1 MTQRGG
7 ILNRAGRCIWTLTFI
22 LALTGRGDRER
33 ALLGREAAPHLG
45 FYCDRK
51 KSSALRTTLR
61 LIPGA
66 GVTPAE
72 GSVKPTAGFTFDQV
86 ILKMA
91 ARAPRIV
98 ESPVRTARDAFD
110 ANGAHPAGA
119 PARAS
124 SPRGSRGD
132 PCRFCARVAIVL
144 RVSRKL
150 YRGARRWGW
159 CGPARVRS
167 R

>member
-45 FYCDRK
+45 FYCDREQ
-51 KSSALRTTLR
+51 SSALRTTLR

-72 GSVKPTAGFTFDQV
+72 GSVKPTAGFTTNLIVQFPYFPTIHSIRSALCAQ
-86 ILKMA
+86 
-91 ARAPRIV
+91 RPRR
-98 ESPVRTARDAFD
+98 P
-110 ANGAHPAGA
+110 
-119 PARAS
+119 
-124 SPRGSRGD
+124 
-132 PCRFCARVAIVL
+132 
-144 RVSRKL
+144 
-150 YRGARRWGW
+150 
-159 CGPARVRS
+159 
-167 R
+167 

>member
-1 MTQRGG
+1 MTQADQGG
-7 ILNRAGRCIWTLTFI
+7 TSNRAARCNWTLTFI
-22 LALTGRGDRER
+22 LALTRRGDRER
-33 ALLGREAAPHLG
+33 TPPGSGSKNRNYFYGDREQ
-45 FYCDRK
+45 
-51 KSSALRTTLR
+51 SSALRTTLR

-119 PARAS
+119 PAR
-124 SPRGSRGD
+124 
-132 PCRFCARVAIVL
+132 
-144 RVSRKL
+144 
-150 YRGARRWGW
+150 
-159 CGPARVRS
+159 
-167 R
+167 